1 MEILSKKI
9 NKINYQF
16 NCKTF
21 DNRYNWGHKVQM
33 IVNNRIVTENKI
45 IYYNRTWETF
55 NYQSCMNGAINL
67 YYNDLFNNY
76 LLEYKEE
83 NGKKRLTQTEKEE
96 LKKAFNKL
104 DNIKSLLK
112 LKKFVN
118 NARSLYDFKYQYIN
132 NEF

>member
-9 NKINYQF
+9 NKINYTF

-33 IVNNRIVTENKI
+33 IVNNRIVSENKI

-67 YYNDLFNNY
+67 YYNDLFNEY
-76 LLEYKEE
+76 ITEYKQE
-83 NGKKRLTQTEKEE
+83 NGKKRLTQTEKEQ

-118 NARSLYDFKYQYIN
+118 NARSSYDFKYQYIN